1 MCCSILVAAA
11 AASTEPAAEA
21 SRKLLD
27 SQWNGR
33 YFEVS
38 EEALDLLRSIPG
50 EAQVG
55 WLVQFYTP
63 WCGRCREF
71 GAEWG
76 KLAESTDQ
84 RSPDA
89 SLRLATLDAFDS
101 TAVIRR
107 FGIRSFPEFLLLNG
121 SEFHRFRGELSLPR
135 LQAFAS
141 SGGGDGTPETIRH
154 ASEDFALKKFRADIP
169 AEKQEQ
175 TELGAASRATLPP
188 ACPRASRRSRWTP
201 SHSLR
206 PQASRWRSP
215 SS

>member
-1 MCCSILVAAA
+1 MC
-11 AASTEPAAEA
+11 
-21 SRKLLD
+21 
-27 SQWNGR
+27 
-33 YFEVS
+33 
-38 EEALDLLRSIPG
+38 
-50 EAQVG
+50 
-55 WLVQFYTP
+55 TP
-63 WCGRCREF
+63 IMYG
-71 GAEWG
+71 
-76 KLAESTDQ
+76 LY
-84 RSPDA
+84 A

-188 ACPRASRRSRWTP
+188 ACPRASRRSRLTP